1 MKENRNIKKQDF
13 NLYLNYSFK
22 KKLKVINLKKN
33 FLKSFID
40 KIYLVQCFC

>member
-22 KKLKVINLKKN
+22 KELKVINLKKK
-33 FLKSFID
+33 FFEKF
-40 KIYLVQCFC
+40 Y